1 MNLND
6 TKRDLTNEPATDEI
20 DQMLAAHFASDQ
32 ELAPSSGF
40 ALSVMESLHAEA
52 DAPPPIPFPWRRAI
66 PGLIAGLCCVIGFG
80 IFVLRTLHTFAFD
93 AGASS
98 KLSATL
104 QASSPIHLT
113 TLEQGLCWIAMATCL
128 SIGAAVA
135 CIRFTSSGKM
145 RV

>member
-20 DQMLAAHFASDQ
+20 NQLLAAHFASDQ

-66 PGLIAGLCCVIGFG
+66 PGLIAGLCCAIGFG
-80 IFVLRTLHTFAFD
+80 IFVLQTLHTFAFD
-93 AGASS
+93 AGARS
-98 KLSATL
+98 KLIATH
-104 QASSPIHLT
+104 ANSPIHLT
-113 TLEQGLCWIAMATCL
+113 TLEQGLCWIAMATCI